1 MISISSYKQRHKE
14 KINVYLL
21 TDKNQLSSFRE
32 LSPFAAI
39 IKEKLDSDKT
49 ELTTF
54 FEGNVRHVVLTIQ
67 RKEKDSSYRLEAI
80 RAAGAK
86 LTKLLNTQ
94 KAKSVYLAGSKKA
107 LTTAETYAFIEGMA
121 LSNYQFVKY
130 KSKKNENTLAEIHVE
145 EGALSQKEINELQN
159 NLSAVKL
166 SRDLVN
172 EPVIS
177 LNAEGL
183 SKAIRQQGEK
193 CGFDVEV
200 LNKQQIE
207 ALHMGGLLGVNRGSI
222 DPPTFNIL
230 TYHPANAV
238 NSKPIVFV
246 GKGVVYDTG
255 GYNLKTGGIMGTMKC
270 DMAGASAVIG
280 TLSAVSLNKLPV
292 YAIGLIPATDN
303 RIGLNAL
310 VQDDIITMHDG
321 TTVEIQNTDAEGRL
335 ILADA
340 LSFAKK
346 YKPELVIDLAT
357 LTGAASAITGPYG
370 SALLGNDKKYKSV
383 LIEKG
388 EETYERLAELPFWK
402 EYSEL
407 LKSDVADLKNIGG
420 PTGGAITAAK
430 FLEHFVDYNWLHIDI
445 AGPAFISTEKDYRMK
460 GGTGVG
466 VRLLY
471 HFTKEFIG
479 MQGKKAETK
488 GKK

>member
-1 MISISSYKQRHKE
+1 MLKISSYKQRQKSNV
-14 KINVYLL
+14 NVYIIS
-21 TDKNQLSSFRE
+21 DKSQISAFRE
-32 LSPFAAI
+32 LGSFAKLI
-39 IKEKLDSDKT
+39 REKLEGEKIEINTFYEGDSK
-49 ELTTF
+49 
-54 FEGNVRHVVLTIQ
+54 NIVVSWVN
-67 RKEKDSSYRLEAI
+67 KEKDHSYKLENA
-80 RAAGAK
+80 RGAGAR
-86 LTKLLNTQ
+86 LCKLLNAH
-94 KAKSVYLAGSKKA
+94 KGEIVSLAGIKKA
-107 LTTAETYAFIEGMA
+107 LSAKDTYAFLEGIA
-121 LSNYQFVKY
+121 LSNYQFLNY
-130 KSKKNENTLAEIHVE
+130 KSKKTYNTLKEIQIE
-145 EGALSQKEINELQN
+145 EGSISTKEISELN
-159 NLSAVKL
+159 FNFTAVKT

-183 SKAIRQQGEK
+183 SKAIKEQGAH

-207 ALHMGGLLGVNRGSI
+207 ALNMGGLLGVNRGSI

-238 NSKPIVFV
+238 NSKPIIFV

-255 GYNLKTGGIMGTMKC
+255 GYNLKISGSMGTMKC
-270 DMAGASAVIG
+270 DMAGASAVVG
-280 TLSAVSLNKLPV
+280 TLSALSLNKLPV

-310 VQDDIITMHDG
+310 VQDDIITMHNG

-357 LTGAASAITGPYG
+357 LTGAAAAITGPYG
-370 SALLGNDKKYKSV
+370 SALLGNDKKYKSTLV
-383 LIEKG
+383 NSGDEV
-388 EETYERLAELPFWK
+388 YERLAEMPFWR
-402 EYSEL
+402 EYDEL
-407 LKSDVADLKNIGG
+407 LKSDIADLKNIGG
-420 PTGGAITAAK
+420 ATGGAITAAK
-430 FLEHFVDYNWLHIDI
+430 FLEHFTDYNWLHIDI
-445 AGPAFISTEKDYRMK
+445 AGPAFISTEKDYRLK

-471 HFTKEFIG
+471 HFTKEFIK
-479 MQGKKAETK
+479 MQKN
-488 GKK
+488 

>member
-1 MISISSYKQRHKE
+1 MLKITSYKQRQKSN
-14 KINVYLL
+14 INLYILS
-21 TDKNQLSSFRE
+21 DKSQIASFKE
-32 LSPFAAI
+32 LSPFAKVI
-39 IKEKLDSDKT
+39 REKLESDKT
-49 ELTTF
+49 EITTF
-54 FEGNVRHVVLTIQ
+54 FEGEVRHNVVCWNS
-67 RKEKDSSYRLEAI
+67 KEKDHSYKLEAS
-80 RAAGAK
+80 RSVGSRVC
-86 LTKLLNTQ
+86 KLLNTQ
-94 KAKSVYLAGSKKA
+94 KAKSVSLAGIKKA
-107 LTTAETYAFIEGMA
+107 LSAKDTYAFLEGLA
-121 LSNYQFVKY
+121 LSNYQFLNY
-130 KSKKNENTLAEIHVE
+130 KTKKTVNTLTEVHIE
-145 EGALSQKEINELQN
+145 EGSITHKEIQELQHTF
-159 NLSAVKL
+159 SAVKT

-183 SKAIRQQGEK
+183 SKAIKQQGK
-193 CGFDVEV
+193 NCGFEVEV
-200 LNKQQIE
+200 LNKKQIE
-207 ALHMGGLLGVNRGSI
+207 SLNMGGLLGVNRGSI

-230 TYHPANAV
+230 TFHPSNAV
-238 NSKPIVFV
+238 NTKPIIFV

-255 GYNLKTGGIMGTMKC
+255 GYNLKISGSMGTMKC

-280 TLSAVSLNKLPV
+280 TLSAIALNKLPI

-370 SALLGNDKKYKSV
+370 SALLGNDKKYKST
-383 LIEKG
+383 LINSGDEV
-388 EETYERLAELPFWK
+388 YERLGELPFWR
-402 EYSEL
+402 EYNEL
-407 LKSDVADLKNIGG
+407 LKSDIADLKNIGG

-430 FLEHFVDYNWLHIDI
+430 FLEHFTDYNWLHIDI
-445 AGPAFISTEKDYRMK
+445 AGPAFISTEKDYRLK

-471 HFTKEFIG
+471 HFTKEFIK
-479 MQGKKAETK
+479 MQK
-488 GKK
+488 

>member
-1 MISISSYKQRHKE
+1 MLKISSHKQRQKSNV
-14 KINVYLL
+14 NVYILS
-21 TDKNQLSSFRE
+21 DKSQISQYRE
-32 LSPFAAI
+32 LGPFAKVI
-39 IKEKLDSDKT
+39 REKLDGDKT
-49 ELTTF
+49 EINTF
-54 FEGNVRHVVLTIQ
+54 YEGDSKNVVLSYVN
-67 RKEKDSSYRLEAI
+67 KEKDHSYKMESSRS
-80 RAAGAK
+80 AGAR
-86 LTKLLNTQ
+86 LCKLLNSH
-94 KAKSVYLAGSKKA
+94 KAETVSLAGIKKSLSA
-107 LTTAETYAFIEGMA
+107 KDTYAFLEGMG
-121 LSNYQFVKY
+121 LSNYQFNKY
-130 KSKKNENTLAEIHVE
+130 KSKKVNNSLQEVSIEDGSI
-145 EGALSQKEINELQN
+145 SSKEINEL
-159 NLSAVKL
+159 NLNFSAIGT

-183 SKAIRQQGEK
+183 SKAIKQQGEK

-207 ALHMGGLLGVNRGSI
+207 ALNMGGLIGVNRGSI

-238 NSKPIVFV
+238 NTKPIIFV

-255 GYNLKTGGIMGTMKC
+255 GYNLKISGSMGTMKC
-270 DMAGASAVIG
+270 DMAGASAVVG
-280 TLSAVSLNKLPV
+280 TLSAISLNKLPV

-370 SALLGNDKKYKSV
+370 SAFVGKDKIYKSSLV
-383 LIEKG
+383 NSG
-388 EETYERLAELPFWK
+388 EEVYERLAELPFWR
-402 EYSEL
+402 EYAEL
-407 LKSDVADLKNIGG
+407 LKSDIADLKNIGG
-420 PTGGAITAAK
+420 ATGGAITAAK
-430 FLEHFVDYNWLHIDI
+430 FLEHFTDYNWLHIDI
-445 AGPAFISTEKDYRMK
+445 AGPAFISTEKDYRLK

-471 HFTKEFIG
+471 HFTKEFIK
-479 MQGKKAETK
+479 MQGKAK
-488 GKK
+488 